1 MLTLEYMEN
10 AGFVRE
16 QDSEKEWH
24 DRDNIRMVL
33 HNEANG
39 ELRWEMFV
47 FDDRSHLLY
56 SVDFSLDT
64 PHAVVIAT
72 IDAAIKNQAEVVNG

>member
-1 MLTLEYMEN
+1 
-10 AGFVRE
+10 
-16 QDSEKEWH
+16 
-24 DRDNIRMVL
+24 
-33 HNEANG
+33 
-39 ELRWEMFV
+39 LRWEMFF
-47 FDDRSHLLY
+47 FDSRSHLLY